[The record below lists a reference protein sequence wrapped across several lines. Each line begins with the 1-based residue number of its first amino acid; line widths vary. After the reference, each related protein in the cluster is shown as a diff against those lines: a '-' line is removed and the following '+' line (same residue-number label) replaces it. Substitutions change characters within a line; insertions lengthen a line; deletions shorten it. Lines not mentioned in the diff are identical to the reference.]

1 MEKIIAEI
9 HHIIKDSNHVLDAET
24 TLQAYFSD
32 LVSQLMKEALEALD
46 SELYVPFK
54 AEGWR
59 IANRDSRTITFT
71 FGTVEFM
78 RRRLKKKGEK
88 SFFPLDNIC
97 GFNKSERY
105 STLLQKQVAE
115 LVTGS
120 VYRGVAEAVTKL
132 TSFSM
137 SHGTV
142 GNIVK
147 SVGEKQAQWE
157 KQNLEDYEVAL
168 PEEQKEVPFLLVG
181 GECVVLGR
189 RHHQAAQRRVVGHL
203 VARQLDGRRRQRDGF
218 NHRANSVHGVHAQS
232 VGCSQINFT
241 GGHRKR
247 PNGVAI
253 SNEVAI
259 LGWSFDG
266 IDRHSSERG
275 IVCRRKAPFAAV
287 VTATGT
293 GKVRQHELVLVAVN
307 QRLRNGA
314 AQLAELDGAAN
325 VRHGVAQVHRETHLI
340 HTHAGVVQRNANA
353 LALGHLVAHDG
364 IRVDGLHE
372 VEFHLVTLTASQV
385 FAAHDGHVRSG
396 LLADAFCCAC
406 LAAWH
411 FSGQPVERAIALH
424 GLKEKA
430 SGLYVLRI
438 GRTRAYCCLGHFD
451 LRLWD
456 GGLPRHEVA
465 QSR

>member
-32 LVSQLMKEALEALD
+32 LASQLMKEALEALD

-157 KQNLEDYEVAL
+157 KQNLEEYEVAL
-168 PEEQKEVPFLLVG
+168 PEEQKEVPFLLVEGDGIVIKGKGKRKEEIHRVQIAEGVTTSGKRKKLKNPIFVSSLKSAKDAWEKAAIYLGSHYDLKNTVVISNTDG
-181 GECVVLGR
+181 GSGYRAEDCAMAIGVCKEHIHQVDRYHVHKKIKSRLSWCPEMELPLKKALWSYDWDSIAIVLDTIESKISLEQEKDQKEELRLLAAYLERNWAYLRPLREIESCKGIRGIGSCESNHRPYSYRMKGNGKYWSHDGARAMVSIIEGKKMGTLEKALTEPVRTVPESLAVKLKFAVRNALKKHSGR
-189 RHHQAAQRRVVGHL
+189 ERTP
-203 VARQLDGRRRQRDGF
+203 ARQAGIPAMNATCSMGMMKKIF
-218 NHRANSVHGVHAQS
+218 AN
-232 VGCSQINFT
+232 
-241 GGHRKR
+241 
-247 PNGVAI
+247 
-253 SNEVAI
+253 
-259 LGWSFDG
+259 
-266 IDRHSSERG
+266 
-275 IVCRRKAPFAAV
+275 
-287 VTATGT
+287 
-293 GKVRQHELVLVAVN
+293 
-307 QRLRNGA
+307 
-314 AQLAELDGAAN
+314 
-325 VRHGVAQVHRETHLI
+325 
-340 HTHAGVVQRNANA
+340 
-353 LALGHLVAHDG
+353 
-364 IRVDGLHE
+364 
-372 VEFHLVTLTASQV
+372 
-385 FAAHDGHVRSG
+385 
-396 LLADAFCCAC
+396 
-406 LAAWH
+406 
-411 FSGQPVERAIALH
+411 
-424 GLKEKA
+424 
-430 SGLYVLRI
+430 
-438 GRTRAYCCLGHFD
+438 
-451 LRLWD
+451 
-456 GGLPRHEVA
+456 
-465 QSR
+465 

>member
-9 HHIIKDSNHVLDAET
+9 HHIIKDSSHVLDAET

-157 KQNLEDYEVAL
+157 KQNLEEYEVAL
-168 PEEQKEVPFLLVG
+168 PEEQKEVPFLLVEGDGIVIKGKGKRKEEIHRVQIAEGVTTSGKRKKLKNPIFVSSLKSAKDAWEKAAIYLGSHYDLKNTVVISNTDG
-181 GECVVLGR
+181 GSGYRAEDCAMAIGVCKEHIHQVDRYHVHKKIKSRLSWCPEMELPLKKALWSYEWDAIEIVLDTIESKISLEQEKEQKEELRLLAAYLERNWPYLRPLRDIEACKGLRGIGSCESNHRPYSYRMKGNGKYWSHDGARAMVSIIEGKKMGTLEKAFTESLRTVPEDLAVKLRFAVRNALKKYSGR
-189 RHHQAAQRRVVGHL
+189 ERTP
-203 VARQLDGRRRQRDGF
+203 ARQAGIPAM
-218 NHRANSVHGVHAQS
+218 NAT
-232 VGCSQINFT
+232 CSM
-241 GGHRKR
+241 GALK
-247 PNGVAI
+247 
-253 SNEVAI
+253 
-259 LGWSFDG
+259 
-266 IDRHSSERG
+266 
-275 IVCRRKAPFAAV
+275 KAM
-287 VTATGT
+287 
-293 GKVRQHELVLVAVN
+293 
-307 QRLRNGA
+307 
-314 AQLAELDGAAN
+314 
-325 VRHGVAQVHRETHLI
+325 
-340 HTHAGVVQRNANA
+340 
-353 LALGHLVAHDG
+353 
-364 IRVDGLHE
+364 
-372 VEFHLVTLTASQV
+372 AS
-385 FAAHDGHVRSG
+385 
-396 LLADAFCCAC
+396 
-406 LAAWH
+406 
-411 FSGQPVERAIALH
+411 
-424 GLKEKA
+424 
-430 SGLYVLRI
+430 
-438 GRTRAYCCLGHFD
+438 
-451 LRLWD
+451 
-456 GGLPRHEVA
+456 
-465 QSR
+465 